1 MPHATHERPLIEIA
15 RELAPLIREHAARGE
30 HERRLPSPVA
40 TALTESG
47 IFRMCR
53 PRSLGG
59 LELDPL
65 AMMEVVEELSRVDG
79 AAGWCAMIHGT
90 GAAFDAYIPLEGARA
105 MYADPRAVTGGVL
118 APTGRAIEVDGGY
131 RVSGRWSIAS
141 GCHHSDWLGGT
152 AIVFDG
158 DAPRTG
164 PGGMPETIVPMFGK
178 DDFTIVDTWSV
189 AGLAGTG
196 SHDFEVED
204 AFVPTSRVIRLM
216 APPFHDA
223 PLFRFPF
230 FSLLATGIASVALGI
245 ARAALDELYQV
256 ARTKTPFR
264 MQSTLAHRPSA
275 QIAAAEAE
283 AALGSG
289 RAFLVEAVREAWQG
303 AVSGER
309 PTVQQRLKVRLA
321 ATHATRSAVRAVD
334 EAFTAGGASALY
346 ARSPLQRCFRDVH
359 TVLQHFWVAPPTHE
373 LHGRILLG
381 AEPDAPML

>member
-1 MPHATHERPLIEIA
+1 
-15 RELAPLIREHAARGE
+15 
-30 HERRLPSPVA
+30 VA
-40 TALTESG
+40 EAFTDAG

-65 AMMEVVEELSRVDG
+65 AMMQVIEELSRVDG

-118 APTGRAIEVDGGY
+118 APTGRAVPVEGGY

-141 GCHHSDWLGGT
+141 GCHHCDWLGGT
-152 AIVFDG
+152 AVVLDG
-158 DAPRTG
+158 EAPRVG

-178 DDFTIVDTWSV
+178 SDFTIVDTWSV

-196 SHDFEVED
+196 SHDFEVDD
-204 AFVPTSRVIRLM
+204 AFVPASRVIRLM
-216 APPFHDA
+216 SPPFHDA

-275 QIAAAEAE
+275 QLAAAEAE
-283 AALGSG
+283 ATLRSG
-289 RAFLVEAVREAWQG
+289 RAFLVEVVQRAWD
-303 AVSGER
+303 AALAGEP
-309 PTVQQRLKVRLA
+309 PTVQQRLDVRLA
-321 ATHATRSAVRAVD
+321 ASHATKSAVAAVD
-334 EAFTAGGASALY
+334 AAFTAGGASALY
-346 ARSPLQRCFRDVH
+346 TKSPLQRCFRDVH
-359 TVLQHFWVAPPTHE
+359 TVTQHFWVAPPTDE
-373 LHGRILLG
+373 MFGRLLLG
-381 AEPDAPML
+381 AEPDSPML